1 MRGAYDLAAQHEDS
15 PAQELFL
22 QRTQRIQFWR
32 TDLGASTAS
41 VGVGSAERGFFLMGA
56 NGGGN
61 TKREVTPGFVVQRR
75 TYFPISCH
83 LVVERAR
90 TRSCQFL
97 SPPGLPLEKR
107 PIQPFL
113 PSLAKGCFENRAGH
127 NADYLQPSKLPFFIS
142 TRPSWGACK
151 LPNAPLKIV
160 RSFVLRISH
169 MVEGLYIDPY
179 TTFIYQRPNKTIY
192 KNKTKQQRSVSL
204 YNTL

>member
-1 MRGAYDLAAQHEDS
+1 MAAEEIGRCRGRCEEPTTSLHSTRIVRLRSSSSRERRGYGSEEQILAPPPPLSVSEVRKED
-15 PAQELFL
+15 
-22 QRTQRIQFWR
+22 
-32 TDLGASTAS
+32 
-41 VGVGSAERGFFLMGA
+41 FFLMGA

-75 TYFPISCH
+75 TDFPISCH

-142 TRPSWGACK
+142 TRPS
-151 LPNAPLKIV
+151 
-160 RSFVLRISH
+160 
-169 MVEGLYIDPY
+169 
-179 TTFIYQRPNKTIY
+179 
-192 KNKTKQQRSVSL
+192 
-204 YNTL
+204 